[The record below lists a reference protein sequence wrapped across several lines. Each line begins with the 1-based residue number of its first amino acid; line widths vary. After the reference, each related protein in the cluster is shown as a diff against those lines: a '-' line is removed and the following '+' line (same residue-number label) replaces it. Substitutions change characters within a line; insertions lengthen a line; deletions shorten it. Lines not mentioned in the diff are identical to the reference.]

1 MLFCFS
7 NALHGIIVFTMNNSL
22 PSEEIHDSLC
32 SQTMR
37 PWGNPVSSPML
48 VFHFPKAAWASLCL
62 AHTVIGQGDAF
73 SFCVARRDAPPVP
86 LSELVPAPL
95 LLRADSGQYLIGV
108 GREGR
113 AAFLVTLL
121 PESGLKC
128 CSQAAKSRIDFYCKS
143 RFVFGG
149 NSSDTEWRKKG
160 VRH

>member
-7 NALHGIIVFTMNNSL
+7 NALHSIIVFTMNNSL

-32 SQTMR
+32 SQTTR
-37 PWGNPVSSPML
+37 PWGNPISSPVL

-95 LLRADSGQYLIGV
+95 LLRADSGQYLRDFIGGGQ
-108 GREGR
+108 GREGSFSSHT
-113 AAFLVTLL
+113 A
-121 PESGLKC
+121 
-128 CSQAAKSRIDFYCKS
+128 SRIWAQVLQPSSQVKN
-143 RFVFGG
+143 RFLLQIKICI
-149 NSSDTEWRKKG
+149 WRKLQQY
-160 VRH
+160 